1 MTEKLV
7 DIIGTTVSI
16 TGEGRPV
23 GVVHGVFMDRRM
35 WFPQVEVLSRDY
47 TVCCMDM
54 LGHGYAPDPDG
65 EKKGYWGRLWA
76 AIKGVGGSGGAAK
89 VEKVWGFTFVD

>member
-7 DIIGTTVSI
+7 DINGTTVSI

-23 GVVHGVFMDRRM
+23 VLVHGVFMDRRM

-65 EKKGYWGRLWA
+65 
-76 AIKGVGGSGGAAK
+76 GAQREIAGLSVRFNWSYRRRGK
-89 VEKVWGFTFVD
+89 E